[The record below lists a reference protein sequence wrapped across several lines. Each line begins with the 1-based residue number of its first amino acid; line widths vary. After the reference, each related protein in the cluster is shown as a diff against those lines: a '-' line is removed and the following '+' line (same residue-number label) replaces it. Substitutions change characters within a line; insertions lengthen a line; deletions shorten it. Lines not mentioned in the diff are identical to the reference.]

1 MRAYSA
7 DAASRFADASL
18 CLVYVDANHGEAAVA
33 DDLARYW
40 PKVRPGGVMAGHDY
54 TKAHAG
60 VARAVH
66 AFLADGPH
74 DGAWRWGD
82 GSALGGAGPAPTLYL
97 TDVQVPRADVH
108 GALIPPCCPSWYF
121 MKPAA

>member
-1 MRAYSA
+1 MWFMLFNKHAFAWVVDGGLAESTPDFAELDRLLTYANIA
-7 DAASRFADASL
+7 NDEMDPGQPLKLGLDLFQFAS
-18 CLVYVDANHGEAAVA
+18 
-33 DDLARYW
+33 
-40 PKVRPGGVMAGHDY
+40 
-54 TKAHAG
+54 
-60 VARAVH
+60 VH